1 MKKTLAL
8 TSALICFLILGGCAN
23 TVQETEQPPL
33 ETNESLISTS
43 GRSSGVPDP
52 WTLTEPPELFVST
65 EYNADRITA
74 QCSSYEWNVK
84 LEGDMM
90 SSIIACG
97 PHPLDSP
104 KNMDYPTLYTAF
116 PAESL
121 TPSEEGETKET
132 VLPVFYLD
140 FGEIPP
146 ETVTVYRWPAAFVFN
161 ASEHYED
168 GEPVAVDSSDGFIL
182 LPQGDGEFVY
192 EIHADWG
199 LMGHAYYS
207 FLTMPEVRDEP

>member
-1 MKKTLAL
+1 MKKSLAL
-8 TSALICFLILGGCAN
+8 ISALTCILILGGCAN
-23 TVQETEQPPL
+23 AAQEAEQPPL
-33 ETNESLISTS
+33 EANVL
-43 GRSSGVPDP
+43 DP
-52 WTLTEPPELFVST
+52 WTLTGPPELIVST
-65 EYNADRITA
+65 EYSADRVTA

-84 LEGDMM
+84 LEDDIM
-90 SSIIACG
+90 SSVIACG

-104 KNMDYPTLYTAF
+104 KNLDYPTLYTSF

-121 TPSEEGETKET
+121 TSLDEEQHPEAMF
-132 VLPVFYLD
+132 PVFNLD

-146 ETVTVYRWPAAFVFN
+146 ETITVYRWTAAFVFN

-168 GEPVAVDSSDGFIL
+168 GEPVAVDSSDGFML
-182 LPQGDGEFVY
+182 LPQEDGEFVY

-199 LMGHAYYS
+199 QVGHAYYC

>member
-8 TSALICFLILGGCAN
+8 TSALICILILEGCAN
-23 TVQETEQPPL
+23 TVQEAEWQPL
-33 ETNESLISTS
+33 GADESQTPAL
-43 GRSSGVPDP
+43 GQSSGVPDP

-104 KNMDYPTLYTAF
+104 KNLDYPTLYTAF

-146 ETVTVYRWPAAFVFN
+146 ETVTVYRWSAAFVFN

-168 GEPVAVDSSDGFIL
+168 GEPVTVDSSDGFML

-192 EIHADWG
+192 EIYADWG
-199 LMGHAYYS
+199 QVGHAYYG
-207 FLTMPEVRDEP
+207 FLTMPED